1 MPRSI
6 EVQQVVD
13 SLVGRWTGK
22 GTGGYPTIDAFEYS
36 EELRIEQ
43 RSDHPALHY
52 EQRTWKHS
60 EFGDVASHW
69 ETGLIRISSDGTAS
83 LNNAQGGRS
92 ETMVGSWSRTDT
104 GWSVDLRSTGYAGDD
119 RVVEST
125 RHFEMGQDSM
135 IYIHEM
141 ATTST
146 DEMSMHL
153 RASLARESDSG

>member
-6 EVQQVVD
+6 EVQQIVD
-13 SLVGRWTGK
+13 ALIGRWMGD
-22 GTGGYPTIDAFEYS
+22 GAGGYPTIDPFEYS

-60 EFGDVASHW
+60 EFGDIASHW

-92 ETMVGSWSRTDT
+92 ETMMGTWTATET
-104 GWSVDLRSTGYAGDD
+104 GWSLELHSTGYAGDD

-125 RHFEMGQDSM
+125 RHFEIGPDAMS
-135 IYIHEM
+135 YIHEM

-146 DEMSMHL
+146 NEMSMHL
-153 RASLARESDSG
+153 RASLVRGSDSG